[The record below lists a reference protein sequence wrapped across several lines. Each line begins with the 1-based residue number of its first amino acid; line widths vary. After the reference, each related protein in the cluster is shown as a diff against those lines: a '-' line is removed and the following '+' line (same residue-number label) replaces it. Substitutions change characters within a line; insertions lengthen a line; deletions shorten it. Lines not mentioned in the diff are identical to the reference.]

1 MISAAGLDLEENF
14 RNFNLK
20 KNGIRKIS
28 RFEITPKM
36 RTNFAG
42 LAPEI
47 PINRIPPEIAA
58 RMNEEDLR
66 QDFIKAAVSV
76 TAEAILDAGV
86 AAKISEQPRR
96 TGMFLASS
104 IGNLLFL
111 EEGYKE
117 YFKSGLY
124 KISQLIHGMNSYLP
138 SKLADLF
145 GIKGPCIFVSS
156 ACTSS
161 LNAILQADAFIKSGV
176 IDRAIVCSV
185 DICLEP
191 GIFLLWNRI
200 RVLSRRTTDPST
212 ACRPYCKTCDGI
224 VLAEAAGCF
233 ILERES
239 DSAKAYARICGF
251 GMSNGSHDF
260 LMPSRVDL
268 ARAVGE
274 ALQTACFR
282 PDQIDFIAG
291 SASGSPHFDHIE
303 TQAIRDVFGD
313 AADGVPLFAFKSFL
327 GTTFGTQAV
336 TEGALALRIFR
347 ENRLPEV
354 QNVFEHD
361 DRVQANAYY
370 REEDYL
376 GRPMNSLLFINSGF
390 SGNQMAVVY
399 DRPALRGNT

>member
-1 MISAAGLDLEENF
+1 MDSTVVTGIGMISAAGLDLEENF

-282 PDQIDFIAG
+282 PDQIE
-291 SASGSPHFDHIE
+291 SAS
-303 TQAIRDVFGD
+303 
-313 AADGVPLFAFKSFL
+313 
-327 GTTFGTQAV
+327 
-336 TEGALALRIFR
+336 
-347 ENRLPEV
+347 
-354 QNVFEHD
+354 
-361 DRVQANAYY
+361 
-370 REEDYL
+370 L
-376 GRPMNSLLFINSGF
+376 GRFL
-390 SGNQMAVVY
+390 
-399 DRPALRGNT
+399 T